1 MSVVIEPIPKEAIPK
16 PLLLL
21 ADPSE
26 RQIDTYVQRGLTYV
40 AKQEESVI
48 GVYVLWKQGRKRWEL

>member
-1 MSVVIEPIPKEAIPK
+1 MNVVIERISKEAVPK

-26 RQIDTYVQRGLTYV
+26 GQIDTYVQRG
-40 AKQEESVI
+40 KHM
-48 GVYVLWKQGRKRWEL
+48 